1 MWYRID
7 FVTMSGILDI
17 YGFEAFE
24 KNSLEQLCINLA
36 NERLQQHFNRYVLA
50 TQQQEYVE
58 EGVPWTFINFK
69 DNQDVIDLI
78 ETGLLPLLDGIFE
91 HDE

>member
-1 MWYRID
+1 
-7 FVTMSGILDI
+7 MSGILDI